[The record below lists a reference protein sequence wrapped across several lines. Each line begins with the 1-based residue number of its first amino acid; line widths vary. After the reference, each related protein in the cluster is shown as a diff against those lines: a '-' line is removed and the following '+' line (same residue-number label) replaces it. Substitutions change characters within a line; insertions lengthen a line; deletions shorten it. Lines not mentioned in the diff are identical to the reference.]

1 VPTVKKEPT
10 TAVADSPRDYYG
22 VLGVGR
28 EATPEEIKRAYRK
41 LARELHPDVNPDPAS
56 QERFKAVTAAY
67 EVLSDPEKRRVVD
80 LGGDPLQSGGGAGA
94 GNPFGGFGSFGDVFE
109 AFFGGSGGTTRGPRS
124 RVRQGG
130 DALLRIELTLNET
143 AFGVRREI
151 AVDTAIVCETCHGDG
166 CAPGT
171 SPVTCQTCGGAGEIQ
186 SIQRSFLGQVMT
198 SRPCTVC
205 GGTGQQIPSPCPTC
219 GTEGRVRARRN
230 ITVDVPA
237 GIEEGMRIRLSGQG
251 EVGPG
256 GGPAGDLYIE
266 VHEAQHDTFT
276 RDGSDLHCT
285 VALPM
290 TAAALGTDLVLTTLD
305 GEEKLDIRPGTQ
317 AGQVITL
324 RGKGVPR
331 LRSSARGDLLVHV
344 EVRTPTKLDEEQERL
359 LRELAAIRNEEVSI
373 GSVRG
378 GLFSKMRDALGGNR

>member
-1 VPTVKKEPT
+1 
-10 TAVADSPRDYYG
+10 VADSPRDYYG

-80 LGGDPLQSGGGAGA
+80 LGGDPLSSGGGGGGAG
-94 GNPFGGFGSFGDVFE
+94 GPFGGFGSFGDVFE
-109 AFFGGSGGTTRGPRS
+109 AFFGGAAQGGRGPRS
-124 RVRQGG
+124 RVRQGA
-130 DALLRIELTLNET
+130 DALLRIELSLAEA
-143 AFGVRREI
+143 AFGVRRDI
-151 AVDTAIVCETCHGDG
+151 SVDTAVVCQTCTGSG

-171 SPVTCQTCGGAGEIQ
+171 SPRTCQTCGGAGEIQ
-186 SIQRSFLGQVMT
+186 TVQRSFLGQVMT
-198 SRPCTVC
+198 TRPCNAC
-205 GGTGQQIPSPCPTC
+205 AGTGQQIPTPCSTC
-219 GTEGRVRARRN
+219 GAEGRVRARRT

-237 GIEEGMRIRLSGQG
+237 GIDDGMRIRLSGQG

-256 GGPAGDLYIE
+256 GGPAGDLYVEISE
-266 VHEAQHDTFT
+266 LAHETFT
-276 RDGSDLHCT
+276 RSGADLHCT

-324 RGKGVPR
+324 RAKGVPR
-331 LRSSARGDLLVHV
+331 LRSSSRGDLHVHI

-359 LRELAAIRNEEVSI
+359 LRQLAELRNEEVAV
-373 GSVRG
+373 GGAHG
-378 GLFSKMRDALGGNR
+378 GLFAKVRDALGGGR